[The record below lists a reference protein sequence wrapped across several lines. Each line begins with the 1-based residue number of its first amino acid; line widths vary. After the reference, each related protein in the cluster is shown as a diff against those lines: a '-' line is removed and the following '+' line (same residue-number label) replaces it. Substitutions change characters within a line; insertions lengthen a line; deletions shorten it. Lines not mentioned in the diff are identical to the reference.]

1 VLTSSVQKFDI
12 LSRGDNVVYQ
22 RNEED
27 DPEWSTET
35 VSYYWIQ
42 FFWNFCNLN
51 LRNQLTMIEFH
62 AKTTR
67 GHCYIFMILIF
78 KILKLWIAFILEK

>member
-35 VSYYWIQ
+35 VSNYWIKI
-42 FFWNFCNLN
+42 FWKFCNLN
-51 LRNQLTMIEFH
+51 LKNQLMIEFH

-67 GHCYIFMILIF
+67 GHCYIFRILIF
-78 KILKLWIAFILEK
+78 